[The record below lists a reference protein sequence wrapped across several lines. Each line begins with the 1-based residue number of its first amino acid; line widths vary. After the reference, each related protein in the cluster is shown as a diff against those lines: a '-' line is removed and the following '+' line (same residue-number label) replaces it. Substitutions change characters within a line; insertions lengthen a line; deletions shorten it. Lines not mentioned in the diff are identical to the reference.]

1 MDSDNQIPTKSVKE
15 QSKSETKRR
24 IILAGVKA
32 FSRYGYHGMKIAAV
46 ARDAGVAN
54 GTFYLHF
61 KDKQTLFL
69 EIVRSAV
76 AKLASGLFAVHNYG
90 SKVNADRD
98 EIKVTLKFAEE
109 NKDLMRVALD
119 FKAAD
124 VSGNTDIFA
133 PLIDMRVEEIKSAVK
148 EGRIIHS
155 INPVVAARAE
165 IGMITS
171 VIHWWLDHREEVSR
185 NDLLDTLTHLRR
197 SWMSPNTDID
207 DIDSLLNQWDSRL

>member
-1 MDSDNQIPTKSVKE
+1 MDTDNQTPVKSVKE
-15 QSKSETKRR
+15 QSKSETRR
-24 IILAGVKA
+24 RLILAGVKA

-61 KDKQTLFL
+61 KDKQSLFL
-69 EIVRSAV
+69 EIIRSAV
-76 AKLASGLFAVHNYG
+76 AKLASGLFAVHSYG
-90 SKVNADRD
+90 SKGNTDRD

-119 FKAAD
+119 FKTSD
-124 VSGNTDIFA
+124 ISGNADIFA
-133 PLIDMRVEEIKSAVK
+133 PLIDMRINEIEKAVK
-148 EGRIIHS
+148 EGRIHHTV
-155 INPVVAARAE
+155 NPIIAARAE

-171 VIHWWLDHREEVSR
+171 VICWWLDHRDQVPR
-185 NDLLDTLTHLRR
+185 NELVDTLTHLRR
-197 SWMSPNTDID
+197 SWVSTDADID